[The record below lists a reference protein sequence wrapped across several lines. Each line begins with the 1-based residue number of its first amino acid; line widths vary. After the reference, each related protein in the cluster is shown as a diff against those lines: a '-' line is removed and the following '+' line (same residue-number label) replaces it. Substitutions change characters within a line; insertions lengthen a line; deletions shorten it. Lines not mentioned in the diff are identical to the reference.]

1 MKEGRT
7 QHKQKSLSEEE
18 EVFSPVPPPPS
29 FSSLDYDIIDLFTPN
44 KLGSA
49 VETNNLL
56 QSNNNVNMV
65 SVFMIHSILDLYIA
79 RCIGVSSCRKCYQR
93 VN

>member
-18 EVFSPVPPPPS
+18 VLSLVPPPPPS
-29 FSSLDYDIIDLFTPN
+29 FSPLDYDIIDLFTPN
-44 KLGSA
+44 KLVSA
-49 VETNNLL
+49 VETNDLL
-56 QSNNNVNMV
+56 QSDSNVNKV
-65 SVFMIHSILDLYIA
+65 SVYIIHSIVDLYIA